1 MDVANLKAYAL
12 KEGITKSYESMNQA
26 EQTTLRYNYLMSV
39 TADKHGDF
47 AKTQQ
52 TFANQMRIAKGSIEQ
67 AGAGIATGFLPYL
80 NKLLLM
86 FNSGGLKSIGSIFS
100 GIGNTIVSIA
110 NSAKTPVQSL
120 TNSLGNL
127 AKTSGLKTLFSGIDS
142 KPLETLKY
150 TINSVI
156 YGIRDLV
163 NFIADHMTA
172 TKTILAGVAGGF
184 VAAKFVGEALKMQK
198 AIKDVSKGIEG
209 LKKLGTVGKL
219 FSTLFSVPGGALG
232 FIAIIAIVAAGAY
245 LIINHWTQVKQFADN
260 FFNSVQGKF
269 LTATVGILGITKATK
284 ALGITFTDLKITGLY
299 AADAVKKIG
308 LGIGTGFSKAG
319 LLAKTLGSS
328 LLGIGKSALSAARD
342 IAIMTG
348 GIVKQGALWA
358 ANAIKAGVYKV
369 ATLAVA
375 AAQRT
380 AAVAQRVLNIVMD
393 ANPIVLIIT
402 AIAGLVAALVTLYNK
417 NVWFRNKVNEVFAW
431 FGTLPS
437 KFKGWAHDMIDG
449 FVQGIE
455 EKFAPVK
462 KAAQAIAD
470 IIKKILHHSKPD
482 EGPLQTDQEWMPD
495 MVNGMNQGIINT
507 TPNIVKG
514 ITDMAANM
522 TVPINNFVTSSNTLG
537 VNAVQELSAG
547 ISSQE
552 SNAVTTAQNLATKIL
567 QGVKDIF
574 GIRSPSKAMGDVG
587 INFMQ
592 GFIDKLKSSNIA
604 DVVKK
609 VFGDIASLANGT
621 LGGAL
626 SGIVSNF
633 INTGDLKG
641 LGGMLQGVMQN
652 GLSFLGSGSVS
663 GNVSEW
669 LAAAL
674 AATGTSMDWLPGLLK
689 LVSYESGDPGTL
701 GSGDA
706 SLVNSVPVGNEY
718 ATGLLQMLPSTF
730 REFTAGIGDIT
741 NPVANAAAAIR
752 YIKSRYGSVYNTPL
766 FTSGGRYNGY
776 ATGTNSANKGIAE
789 LAEDGAEL
797 VTGKQ
802 FRNLH
807 GGEHVYTAQETKGL
821 LGGKSI
827 KMTNNFYFKGNIGN
841 EEFFEEAGSYI
852 TTKFRTALANM

>member
-1 MDVANLKAYAL
+1 V
-12 KEGITKSYESMNQA
+12 
-26 EQTTLRYNYLMSV
+26 
-39 TADKHGDF
+39 
-47 AKTQQ
+47 
-52 TFANQMRIAKGSIEQ
+52 
-67 AGAGIATGFLPYL
+67 
-80 NKLLLM
+80 
-86 FNSGGLKSIGSIFS
+86 
-100 GIGNTIVSIA
+100 
-110 NSAKTPVQSL
+110 
-120 TNSLGNL
+120 
-127 AKTSGLKTLFSGIDS
+127 
-142 KPLETLKY
+142 LKY
-150 TINSVI
+150 SERNGINVKP
-156 YGIRDLV
+156 Y
-163 NFIADHMTA
+163 A
-172 TKTILAGVAGGF
+172 T
-184 VAAKFVGEALKMQK
+184 
-198 AIKDVSKGIEG
+198 
-209 LKKLGTVGKL
+209 
-219 FSTLFSVPGGALG
+219 
-232 FIAIIAIVAAGAY
+232 
-245 LIINHWTQVKQFADN
+245 
-260 FFNSVQGKF
+260 
-269 LTATVGILGITKATK
+269 
-284 ALGITFTDLKITGLY
+284 
-299 AADAVKKIG
+299 
-308 LGIGTGFSKAG
+308 
-319 LLAKTLGSS
+319 
-328 LLGIGKSALSAARD
+328 
-342 IAIMTG
+342 
-348 GIVKQGALWA
+348 
-358 ANAIKAGVYKV
+358 
-369 ATLAVA
+369 
-375 AAQRT
+375 
-380 AAVAQRVLNIVMD
+380 
-393 ANPIVLIIT
+393 
-402 AIAGLVAALVTLYNK
+402 
-417 NVWFRNKVNEVFAW
+417 
-431 FGTLPS
+431 
-437 KFKGWAHDMIDG
+437 
-449 FVQGIE
+449 
-455 EKFAPVK
+455 
-462 KAAQAIAD
+462 
-470 IIKKILHHSKPD
+470 
-482 EGPLQTDQEWMPD
+482 WMPD

-514 ITDMAANM
+514 ITDMATNM
-522 TVPINNFVTSSNTLG
+522 TVPINDFVKSNNTLG

-552 SNAVTTAQNLATKIL
+552 SNAVATAQSLATKIL

-574 GIRSPSKAMGDVG
+574 GIHSPSRAMGDVG

-604 DVVKK
+604 DVIKT